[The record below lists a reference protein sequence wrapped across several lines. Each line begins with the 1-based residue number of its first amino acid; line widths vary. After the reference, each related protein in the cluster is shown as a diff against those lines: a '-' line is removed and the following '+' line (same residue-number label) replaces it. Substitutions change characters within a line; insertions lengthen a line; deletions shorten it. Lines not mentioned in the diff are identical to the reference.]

1 MILRFCLFIAILV
14 VVTLFYEVCKVCL
27 VHYVIAN
34 VIANPAN
41 HIFLYFLMSIYRRSI
56 NMTTI
61 EFVNRERRAETCVY
75 HDDFDGVLYHGF
87 MAEMIHRTLKEL
99 EVI

>member
-1 MILRFCLFIAILV
+1 
-14 VVTLFYEVCKVCL
+14 
-27 VHYVIAN
+27 
-34 VIANPAN
+34 
-41 HIFLYFLMSIYRRSI
+41 MSIYRRSI

-75 HDDFDGVLYHGF
+75 HDDFDGVLYHRF